1 MTGLLYIDTATYGGL
16 TANQVI
22 GFATGDLVVNGKIV
36 ANDILV
42 ELDSGAATVVGQTDA
57 VTSGFNETG
66 IQGVL
71 QSTPD
76 RDLLTGYFAC
86 DKPPTRLQL
95 PCASNFKAADND
107 NRSAVSKAG

>member
-42 ELDSGAATVVGQTDA
+42 ELDSGAATVVG
-57 VTSGFNETG
+57 
-66 IQGVL
+66 
-71 QSTPD
+71 
-76 RDLLTGYFAC
+76 
-86 DKPPTRLQL
+86 
-95 PCASNFKAADND
+95 
-107 NRSAVSKAG
+107 